1 MEVEEKIKPVRPL
14 SHKIIIQTLKT
25 VLIRIPVFIIALVII
40 VLITARLY
48 LNAERT
54 EKLAVTVFNSITTG
68 TLSLNVREFNIFY
81 GFKIEN
87 ILIKNSKQFENSKLL
102 EVKKLVLDYSLL
114 KIFTG
119 VVRIGEL
126 GIYSP
131 RIYIE
136 EKNGVWSFSKL
147 MKEGKPE
154 KKKKPAQKEKDEP
167 GSDEISLP
175 INVSAYAKIILDDLR
190 VYAKSSKFEASA
202 ESISLSVEADI
213 PPVKKIPLSV
223 KAATLLKTLN
233 VSLNPRENVS
243 MVFKSKDASASPELI
258 LTMNVGYNK
267 TESKFAST
275 LKFGTYKTPVRFKNT
290 HLAPLNFILSYDL
303 NYNPYNDQITLG
315 HFTVNF
321 AGKNWLKLSGTV
333 SNASKNMYL
342 NLAVTESNIVLDDFY
357 PYYFSLSKNKK
368 TSFRGRISLFPMTIS
383 GSVSDILISGKLAVP
398 VVYFKTENLETNIQN
413 ISLIFDARK
422 TNANMKIKL
431 GLTVPRFNYTLAGS
445 ASGANGLSINT
456 DIDSFNSFSDITV
469 NSFDLKYFDPDTKVN
484 AVELFL
490 KSKVS
495 LKNGTSGSLNIEKL
509 IFIKDALAPMVTD
522 RVEKQVLKI
531 PLKKPI
537 YLTLNSD
544 FNMAGDIITAG
555 FNFIVKSPDFSIN
568 DATLSGNIHFA
579 KKEKRL
585 SLKNIFFG
593 SIEKKAEIRAAGFI
607 DLKTKPISNSD
618 IKIAMKL
625 DAPNE
630 KSFGE
635 WKLSGKAEIN
645 ASMKGDL
652 KTGKATGNIIM
663 NNINVQNPSRK
674 IAVTGVELDF
684 PFEYLF
690 KRKDASESMLT
701 ISKSRIIDSDLF
713 KDKINFRIKSVKAK
727 HPARD
732 LSFEYLTNLRASMY
746 FKENVFQIPFLKANL
761 IAGTLLSKN
770 ILFNLSDFKTENM
783 EFSIAADITNMN
795 IGLIDDPVAML
806 KSEEALL
813 SLNANFSGRGVN
825 INKELTAKGYIH
837 IFKVGEK
844 FANSLMKGL
853 SVEKGKS
860 KLGSAQFALDNTMN
874 IESFNFNL
882 DKGLVYTTVLLT
894 KKSLGV
900 IIAVEEDKVEFD
912 RIPIQE
918 YLRKVSKGD

>member
-1 MEVEEKIKPVRPL
+1 MEAEEKIKPVRPL

-87 ILIKNSKQFENSKLL
+87 ISIKNGKQFENSKLF

-119 VVRIGEL
+119 VLRIGEL

-136 EKNGVWSFSKL
+136 ERNGVWSFSKL
-147 MKEGKPE
+147 MKEGKPD
-154 KKKKPAQKEKDEP
+154 KKKKPSPKEKDES

-175 INVSAYAKIILDDLR
+175 INVSAYVKIILDDLR

-202 ESISLSVEADI
+202 ESISMSVEADI

-243 MVFKSKDASASPELI
+243 VVFKSKDASASPELI
-258 LTMNVGYNK
+258 LTMNIGYNK
-267 TESKFAST
+267 SESKFASR

-303 NYNPYNDQITLG
+303 NYNPYNDQVTLG

-321 AGKNWLKLSGTV
+321 AGKNWLKFSGIV

-357 PYYFSLSKNKK
+357 PYYLSLNKNQK

-383 GSVSDILISGKLAVP
+383 GSLSDILISGKLAVP

-413 ISLIFDARK
+413 ISLIFEVRK
-422 TNANMKIKL
+422 TNENMKIKL
-431 GLTVPRFNYTLAGS
+431 GLTAPRFNYTLAGS

-456 DIDSFNSFSDITV
+456 DIDSYNSFSDITV
-469 NSFDLKYFDPDTKVN
+469 NSFDLKYFDPDTKIN

-490 KSKVS
+490 KSKIS
-495 LKNGTSGSLNIEKL
+495 LKNGTSGNLNIEKFV
-509 IFIKDALAPMVTD
+509 FIKDALAPMVTD
-522 RVEKQVLKI
+522 RIEKQVLKI

-544 FNMAGDIITAG
+544 FNMAGDNIAAG
-555 FNFIVKSPDFSIN
+555 FNFIVKSPDFSIT
-568 DATLSGNIHFA
+568 DAALSGNINYS
-579 KKEKRL
+579 KKDKRL
-585 SLKNIFFG
+585 SVKNLFIG
-593 SIEKKAEIRAAGFI
+593 SIEKKAEIRAAGYI

-618 IKIAMKL
+618 IKITMKL

-645 ASMKGDL
+645 ALMKGDL

-674 IAVTGVELDF
+674 IAVTGIELDF

-690 KRKDASESMLT
+690 KSKDASESMLT

-732 LSFEYLTNLRASMY
+732 FSFEYLTNLRASMY

-761 IAGTLLSKN
+761 IGGTLLSKN

-795 IGLIDDPVAML
+795 IGLIDDPDAMQ

-837 IFKVGEK
+837 IYKVGEK

-894 KKSLGV
+894 KKTLGV

-918 YLRKVSKGD
+918 YLRKVSRGD

>member
-1 MEVEEKIKPVRPL
+1 MEVEEKIKPVKPL

-25 VLIRIPVFIIALVII
+25 VLIRIPVFIIAFVII
-40 VLITARLY
+40 FLITARLY

-68 TLSLNVREFNIFY
+68 TLTLNVREFNILT

-87 ILIKNSKQFENSKLL
+87 ISIKNGKQFDYSKLV

-136 EKNGVWSFSKL
+136 ERNGVWSFSKL
-147 MKEGKPE
+147 MKEGKPD
-154 KKKKPAQKEKDEP
+154 KKKKPAPEQKKS
-167 GSDEISLP
+167 GSDEISIP
-175 INVSAYAKIILDDLR
+175 VNVSAYAKIILDDLR
-190 VYAKSSKFEASA
+190 VYVKSSKFEASA
-202 ESISLSVEADI
+202 ESISMSVEADI

-223 KAATLLKTLN
+223 KAATLLKSLN
-233 VSLNPRENVS
+233 VSLNPHENVS
-243 MVFKSKDASASPELI
+243 VVFKSKDASASPELI
-258 LTMNVGYNK
+258 LSMNVGYNK
-267 TESKFAST
+267 NESKFAST
-275 LKFGTYKTPVRFKNT
+275 LKFGTYKSPVRFKNT

-303 NYNPYNDQITLG
+303 NYNPYNDQVTLG
-315 HFTVNF
+315 HFTLNF
-321 AGKNWLKLSGTV
+321 AGKNWLKLAGTI
-333 SNASKNMYL
+333 SKASSNMYL
-342 NLAVTESNIVLDDFY
+342 NLAVTESNIVLDDLY
-357 PYYFSLSKNKK
+357 PYYYSLSKNKK

-383 GSVSDILISGKLAVP
+383 GSVSDILIAGKLSVP
-398 VVYFKTENLETNIQN
+398 GVFFKTENLETNLQN
-413 ISLIFDARK
+413 ISLIFDVRK

-431 GLTVPRFNYTLAGS
+431 GLTAPRFNYTLAGS
-445 ASGANGLSINT
+445 ASGANGLSMNT
-456 DIDSFNSFSDITV
+456 DIDSYNSFSDITV

-484 AVELFL
+484 AVELLL

-495 LKNGTSGSLNIEKL
+495 LKNGTSGSVNIEKL
-509 IFIKDALAPMVTD
+509 VFIKDALAPMVTD

-537 YLTLNSD
+537 YITLNSD
-544 FNMAGDIITAG
+544 FSMIGDNIAAG

-568 DATLSGNIHFA
+568 DASLSGNINYA
-579 KKEKRL
+579 KKDKRL
-585 SLKNIFFG
+585 SIKNLFIG
-593 SIEKKAEIRAAGFI
+593 SMEKKAEIRAAGYV
-607 DLKTKPISNSD
+607 DLKTKPISDSN
-618 IKIAMKL
+618 ITIAMKL
-625 DAPNE
+625 DAPNT

-645 ASMKGDL
+645 ALMKGDI
-652 KTGKATGNIIM
+652 KTGKATGNIVM
-663 NNINVQNPSRK
+663 NNINVENPSKK
-674 IAVTGVELDF
+674 ISVSGIELDF

-690 KRKDASESMLT
+690 KSKDASETMLT
-701 ISKSRIIDSDLF
+701 YSKSRIIDSDLF
-713 KDKINFRIKSVKAK
+713 KDKINFKIKSIKAK

-732 LSFEYLTNLRASMY
+732 LSFEYLSNLKAAMY
-746 FKENVFQIPFLKANL
+746 FKENVFQIKSLKANL
-761 IAGTLLSKN
+761 IGGSLSSKD
-770 ILFNLSDFKTENM
+770 ILFNLSNFKTENM
-783 EFSIAADITNMN
+783 EFSITADLTNMN
-795 IGLIDDPVAML
+795 IGLLDEPDAFNRR
-806 KSEEALL
+806 EDALL

-837 IFKVGEK
+837 IYKVGEK

-894 KKSLGV
+894 KKTLGV

-918 YLRKVSKGD
+918 YLRKVSRGD